1 MKLTLV
7 VADDD
12 VDEVISSIDLGFAA
26 PVTKLCLCAV

>member
-12 VDEVISSIDLGFAA
+12 VDEVIWGFAA